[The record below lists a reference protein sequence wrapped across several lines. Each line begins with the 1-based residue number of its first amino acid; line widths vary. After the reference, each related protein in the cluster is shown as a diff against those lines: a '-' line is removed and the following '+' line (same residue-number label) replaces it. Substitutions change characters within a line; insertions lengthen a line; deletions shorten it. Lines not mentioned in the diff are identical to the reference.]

1 MSLPI
6 SVMTGDRYRCESE
19 QPTMILKLRV
29 FKPGPSVGS
38 SRLYLRRM
46 TMIAYR
52 NVRQLTTLLLL
63 LGVTPIVESQESLLV
78 FYRDTNGHVTEQSRV
93 NARLLMQ
100 IAREQGSVTLWLT
113 LDFPYNIYPD
123 QMTAEEIAAQDEE
136 VERRMTAILQPLIR
150 RRQVQYLDLEQ
161 VKFGP
166 TYGVSATPSGLV
178 RLLRDDRILQISG
191 AQAVP

>member
-1 MSLPI
+1 
-6 SVMTGDRYRCESE
+6 
-19 QPTMILKLRV
+19 MILKLRV